1 MPVNRILMVG
11 AIVAIALSLP
21 FYGHKW
27 NLLMHQLGAVL
38 FVGNI
43 VVSAA
48 WMSLARRS
56 GNGEALRL
64 GVRGVIL
71 TDAVFTLPGALLLF
85 LNGGVL
91 ATPYFQARAKWVF
104 VSIALFVLTGI
115 VWGAVL
121 VPIQKKLSA
130 AMQSVPPGGP
140 VPAQCA
146 DLLAKW
152 FRFGGIATLLPLVT
166 LVLMV
171 VKPAF

>member
-11 AIVAIALSLP
+11 ALVAIALSLP
-21 FYGHKW
+21 FYGRNW

-38 FVGNI
+38 FMGNL

-56 GNGEALRL
+56 PNAEALRL

-71 TDAVFTLPGALLLF
+71 TDAIFTLPGALLLL

-91 ATPYFQARAKWVF
+91 ATPFFQAGAKWIF
-104 VSIALFVLTGI
+104 LSIALFILSGVI
-115 VWGAVL
+115 WGAVL
-121 VPIQKKLSA
+121 VPVQKRLSA
-130 AMQSVPPGGP
+130 AMAAVPAGGP
-140 VPAQCA
+140 VPAACDA
-146 DLLAKW
+146 LLAKW
-152 FRFGGIATLLPLVT
+152 FRFGGVATLLPLAT

-171 VKPAF
+171 LKPAF